1 MKKAF
6 CLLLALLLM
15 AAAQLHLCA
24 RVSVDGEELPDK
36 LSLSALFCARE
47 AAAAAADEIL
57 TTDGAPPGVETRWCL
72 SLSPPSQDAA
82 PLSDLLLRHTEGV
95 AVLYSGSVDG
105 FPVACVS
112 DRERLCEALR
122 RQLYANRP
130 AGAIHAR
137 YAEPIDVRPLYTRP
151 DRESSVEDACLWI
164 TGMSRALYTDEDGRL
179 IAG

>member
-1 MKKAF
+1 MKKAI

-36 LSLSALFCARE
+36 LALSALLRARE
-47 AAAAAADEIL
+47 TANATADEIL
-57 TTDGAPPGVETRWCL
+57 TTDGAPPGVETRWRL
-72 SLSPPSQDAA
+72 SLAPPSQDAS
-82 PLSDLLLRHTEGV
+82 PLSDLLLRHTEGL
-95 AVLYSGSVDG
+95 AVLYAGAVDG

-130 AGAIHAR
+130 AGAVHAR
-137 YAEPIDVRPLYTRP
+137 YAEQIDVRAVYTRP
-151 DRESSVEDACLWI
+151 DRESSVDEACLWI
-164 TGMSRALYTDEDGRL
+164 TGMSQALYTDGDGRL
-179 IAG
+179 VEG

>member
-1 MKKAF
+1 MKKAL

-24 RVSVDGEELPDK
+24 SVRVDGETLPDR
-36 LSLSALFCARE
+36 LSLSALLRAQK
-47 AAAAAADEIL
+47 AAAAASNEIL
-57 TTDGAPPGVETRWCL
+57 TTDGAPPGLQTRWQLC
-72 SLSPPSQDAA
+72 LSPPSQDAA

-95 AVLYSGSVDG
+95 SVLYGGSVNG
-105 FPVACVS
+105 FYIACVS

-130 AGAIHAR
+130 AGAVHAR
-137 YAEPIDVRPLYTRP
+137 YADTIDVRALYTRP

-164 TGMSRALYTDEDGRL
+164 TGMSEALYTDEDGRL